1 VRAHSAWS
9 LFASLVA
16 GDLVEGDPMAAIG
29 KPCLAHSAPKAIK
42 ADDAAQ
48 RLLATAAATDATA
61 RRPWP
66 SGT

>member
-1 VRAHSAWS
+1 
-9 LFASLVA
+9 
-16 GDLVEGDPMAAIG
+16 MAAIG